1 MKKKIVPFILSII
14 LLQSICMPIY
24 AASTK
29 ELNEQKAD
37 IEQKK
42 EETEKKQDEVQEEIS
57 TQRKEIASLDESIS
71 EIEGELQT
79 IGGQISTL
87 ETSIDEKTKELE
99 KKQEEYKENDALLRE
114 RLVVMY
120 EAGETSFL
128 DILFG
133 SSNLVEFISNY
144 YTLSQLTQC
153 DSELLQSIEQEQ
165 KEIETT
171 KNALEKEKAEVVTLK
186 NDKEAKNNTLKN
198 KKTEREEK
206 VSALSE
212 QDKKLQAEID
222 SYEARVKE
230 IEDKISEVFQE
241 EEKRRKEEEKK
252 NNNSS
257 GNTSGNTSGSSSGTA
272 GLKFDG
278 SFIWPC
284 NNKIITYTVKKRWG
298 RWHKGLDIGA
308 RYENVYASA
317 SGYAYNLENPGG
329 YGHYIMIVHGDGYIT
344 LYGHLN
350 SYNISYGQYVKQG
363 QVIAQSGNSGSS
375 QGAHLHFEI
384 RKVNSLSN
392 YFSSSFLN
400 PLDYLPGGYT
410 FAAGAKTES

>member
-1 MKKKIVPFILSII
+1 MKKKIVPFILIFV
-14 LLQSICMPIY
+14 LLQSICMPVW
-24 AASTK
+24 AAS
-29 ELNEQKAD
+29 QAD
-37 IEQKK
+37 IDKQNQDKSEIEQKK
-42 EETEKKQDEVQEEIS
+42 KDAKEKQDEVQGEMSE
-57 TQRKEIASLDESIS
+57 QRKQIASLDESIG
-71 EIEGELQT
+71 EIEEELQT
-79 IGGQISTL
+79 INGQVASL
-87 ETSIDEKTKELE
+87 ETSINQKTVELE
-99 KKQEEYKENDALLRE
+99 KKQKEYEENDELLKE

-133 SSNLVEFISNY
+133 SANIVEFISNY
-144 YTLSQLTQC
+144 YTLSQLTEC
-153 DSELLQSIEQEQ
+153 DTELLQSIEKEQ
-165 KEIETT
+165 KEIEET
-171 KNALEKEKAEVVTLK
+171 KNSLEKEKTEVETLK
-186 NDKEAKNNTLKN
+186 NEKEAKNNTLKN
-198 KKTEREEK
+198 KKIEREEK
-206 VSALSE
+206 LSSLSE
-212 QDKKLQAEID
+212 EDKKLQSDID
-222 SYEARVKE
+222 AYEAQVNKIESDIAKIVKE
-230 IEDKISEVFQE
+230 LE
-241 EEKRRKEEEKK
+241 EQNKK
-252 NNNSS
+252 NQSSGSS
-257 GNTSGNTSGSSSGTA
+257 GNSGSSSGTA

-284 NNKIITYTVKKRWG
+284 NNKIITSTVKMRWG

-363 QVIAQSGNSGSS
+363 QVIAQSGNSGAS

-384 RKVNSLSN
+384 RKASSISN
-392 YFSSSFLN
+392 YFSSTFLN

-410 FAAGAKTES
+410 FAAGATTPS